1 MTLDEIKVLDLDGVE
16 ARCEAI
22 KTEMTAEDADME
34 KLSAEITALEERKAE
49 IIAERKANMEAVK
62 NGDGKE
68 IEKRSE
74 EKTMMTLSEIRS
86 SEVYLNAYA
95 EYLKTN
101 DDTEVRSVLTENG
114 VTSSGPS
121 AGVPLPTYAEDRI
134 RTAWDNDDIM
144 SRVRKTFIKGILK
157 VGFELSATD
166 AAVHAEGANAPTE
179 EVLNL
184 GIVTLVPET
193 LKKWITIS
201 DEALEMKGQAFIDY
215 IFDEIEYRIVKK
227 AADTVVA
234 DIVAAPTT
242 ATKTAAAVS
251 NLTITAASLHDIVDA
266 IATLS
271 DEAANPVIII
281 NKASYAAYK
290 GLQMAANYGVDPFDG
305 MPVIFNNTLAATSAA
320 SGNIAIVGDLEGY
333 QANFPNGY
341 GVGFKYDDLSLA
353 EKDLV
358 KVVGRMPWAHGVT
371 ASGRFCVIKKGS

>member
-1 MTLDEIKVLDLDGVE
+1 MPLFTLRAQTLPL
-16 ARCEAI
+16 
-22 KTEMTAEDADME
+22 
-34 KLSAEITALEERKAE
+34 
-49 IIAERKANMEAVK
+49 
-62 NGDGKE
+62 
-68 IEKRSE
+68 KR
-74 EKTMMTLSEIRS
+74 
-86 SEVYLNAYA
+86 
-95 EYLKTN
+95 
-101 DDTEVRSVLTENG
+101 
-114 VTSSGPS
+114 
-121 AGVPLPTYAEDRI
+121 
-134 RTAWDNDDIM
+134 
-144 SRVRKTFIKGILK
+144 
-157 VGFELSATD
+157 
-166 AAVHAEGANAPTE
+166 
-179 EVLNL
+179 
-184 GIVTLVPET
+184 
-193 LKKWITIS
+193 
-201 DEALEMKGQAFIDY
+201 DY

-227 AADTVVA
+227 AADTVVS

-251 NLTITAASLHDIVDA
+251 NLTITAASLHDFVDA

-320 SGNIAIVGDLEGY
+320 SGNIAIVGDLGGY
-333 QANFPNGY
+333 QANFPAGY